1 MGGPPRRVIIRAMAQ
16 EQLRALHTYIVESG
30 LPVIADRYIDALLRH
45 CDSLGDF
52 PMRGVA
58 REDLRPG
65 LRLTHYKGRAVIA
78 YAVRPDQ
85 VEVLGVFYGGQD
97 VNAAFEVDDS
107 SQPDDSEG

>member
-1 MGGPPRRVIIRAMAQ
+1 MVAPSRRVIIRAMAQ
-16 EQLRALHTYIVESG
+16 EQLRELHSYIVESG
-30 LPVIADRYIDALLRH
+30 RRAIADRYIDALLRH
-45 CDSLGDF
+45 CDSLGAF

-78 YAVRPDQ
+78 YPVRPDQ

-97 VNAAFEVDDS
+97 VNAAFEEDNRTQS
-107 SQPDDSEG
+107 DDSER